1 MHPDLPQE
9 QAYFD
14 RALALRDRQ
23 HAVLERAPN
32 LSAHPKAVL
41 ELRRRVSGLGVVDP
55 DEAVAFGRIDAGGQR
70 WYIGKG
76 AIWDD
81 DNDLVVVNW
90 QAPIAAPFY
99 TASPN
104 DPEGLDARRV
114 YRCQGNQIQ
123 AIEEIVFRDLAEAIA
138 EGREPGPVLSDAL
151 LESLGRDRSGELA
164 EIVATIQ
171 AAQYDVISR
180 DVDQLL
186 VVQGGPGTGK
196 TVVGLHRVSWLL
208 FNLRDRLE
216 PNDVLIV
223 GPNPAFVRYIS
234 AVLPS
239 LGDQAVVQLPLSALG
254 PRVRVGSVDPP
265 AVRRLKGDRRMLR
278 LLERGLRNRQR
289 VRTDD
294 VELRVGGRQV
304 SLNGRRIATR
314 ARQLL
319 GRPHNEA
326 HRELRA
332 FLIDEARRQLTRAGV
347 RDLGAFE
354 ISGRGESGRE
364 IDNYLERVWPQLT
377 PQSFLVELLSS
388 RQQLVT
394 AALGTLRDTEID
406 LLALPSGTRVGTWQW
421 SVDDIPLLDAADA
434 LLNGRPP
441 SYEHIVVDEAQDLS
455 PLQLDSIRRRSRS
468 GSMTVLGDLAQAT
481 SPWAHESWDEVVE
494 QLRHNGVS
502 NETVELELGYR
513 LPAEVHEVA
522 MRLLPAVAPTLQ
534 SPRAVRRT
542 GHDVMVT
549 TTAASELAAVT
560 VATIRDLLGTGLIG
574 VVCPAAVRA
583 ELAHSLDVDGLA
595 WSPELR
601 AATSPVVVLGADEVK
616 GLEFDCVVVVE
627 PAQIVAE
634 AEHGLRSLFVAL
646 TRCTSRLAIVH
657 AKPLPDVLG
666 LAEDRPDVPAPEA
679 DGEQAADGVVVDL
692 AGRADDGSTDVVVN
706 LQVVDDDE
714 PSGAVVVDLAQ
725 ALGQAAAIGAEEG
738 NILDPIDA
746 AIARDA
752 FDGLERQIAQ
762 AIAATV
768 AERIIATIRP
778 ELLGAVADELALL
791 LRRNGEERRG

>member
-123 AIEEIVFRDLAEAIA
+123 AIEEMVFRDLAEAIA

-289 VRTDD
+289 VTTDD

-549 TTAASELAAVT
+549 TTGASELAAVT

-646 TRCTSRLAIVH
+646 TRCTNRLAIVH

-666 LAEDRPDVPAPEA
+666 LAENRPDVPAPEA

-778 ELLGAVADELALL
+778 ELLGAVADELSLL
-791 LRRNGEERRG
+791 LRRDGEDRRG